1 MHHRILLGLGL
12 LALAAPARAGT
23 LRGAVV
29 DAQTREPLAGVT
41 IVVSATSGAASETA
55 ISEEDGSFVV
65 EMPAGTYLVTY
76 FYGDLT
82 IERRDVVIGADGQ
95 VDLVQALDS
104 SFSYDGTGCYFG
116 PSAPMPY
123 DGAPADHTVRTPAD
137 VPLVRLPDHLA
148 LAGLDARLGP
158 RHAAT
163 TVGGAVRLPGAP
175 AIAGELLTEVAVAS
189 TAPAI
194 ALPGATG
201 GTLDATLRHGS
212 NQHRGGAALE
222 LGPRARFV
230 ARDAGAADQDHV
242 WWSTGVVLERA
253 TDAGGAS
260 GRHGAQVMLAL
271 DAMDEPGDASGV
283 GVVGLA
289 TWTPDGGRDLWAD
302 GHAGL
307 TGDDGKRAVVI
318 GLSAEQ
324 LTVGDG
330 GALLER
336 VAAPAG
342 ATAGPTAI
350 DRVAGRLGLTQR
362 GRWHGYHTATV
373 GGELGFGHADA
384 AEHGDLRAYAG
395 DEWTPRP
402 NWTITGGVRWDRR
415 AFGPAVVDAVL
426 PRLAVA
432 WDPSEEGAR
441 SWFATVERVAA
452 LDQDR
457 LGAWRTAAA
466 IGADQA
472 SVGYTRDWLDDLRV
486 TLAGRA
492 RRAIGDAAAPI
503 DRGAEVAVRWL
514 PAGSFAGELTAST
527 LTRRLVAQ
535 ASYTLTRGRTAWTAA
550 AVTEQGVDEH
560 HWGAALATTRG
571 APSSYDDDHGLPIDL
586 RLGLALFDLDDP
598 RARGGRLT
606 LAAAW

>member
-1 MHHRILLGLGL
+1 MHLRILLGLGL

-65 EMPAGTYLVTY
+65 EVPAGTYLITY

-104 SFSYDGTGCYFG
+104 SLSYDDTGCYFG
-116 PSAPMPY
+116 PAVPFLY
-123 DGAPADHTVRTPAD
+123 DGAPADHGTRAPAD
-137 VPLVRLPDHLA
+137 VPLVREPDHLA

-163 TVGGAVRLPGAP
+163 TVDGAVRLPGAP

-201 GTLDATLRHGS
+201 GTIDATLRHGS

-230 ARDAGAADQDHV
+230 ARDAGALDPDHV

-253 TDAGGAS
+253 SGAGGAS

-271 DAMDEPGDASGV
+271 DAMDEPGDAPGV

-289 TWTPDGGRDLWAD
+289 TWTPDGGRDLWAA

-324 LTVGDG
+324 LTLGDG

-342 ATAGPTAI
+342 ATTGPTAI
-350 DRVAGRLGLTQR
+350 ARVAGRLGLTQR
-362 GRWHGYHTATV
+362 GRWRGYHTATV
-373 GGELGFGHADA
+373 GGELGFGQADG

-402 NWTITGGVRWDRR
+402 QLDDHRRR
-415 AFGPAVVDAVL
+415 ALGSP
-426 PRLAVA
+426 
-432 WDPSEEGAR
+432 GAR
-441 SWFATVERVAA
+441 
-452 LDQDR
+452 
-457 LGAWRTAAA
+457 
-466 IGADQA
+466 
-472 SVGYTRDWLDDLRV
+472 
-486 TLAGRA
+486 AGRG
-492 RRAIGDAAAPI
+492 RRGAAAPGGGVGPQ
-503 DRGAEVAVRWL
+503 RGGRAVVVRH
-514 PAGSFAGELTAST
+514 
-527 LTRRLVAQ
+527 R
-535 ASYTLTRGRTAWTAA
+535 
-550 AVTEQGVDEH
+550 
-560 HWGAALATTRG
+560 
-571 APSSYDDDHGLPIDL
+571 
-586 RLGLALFDLDDP
+586 
-598 RARGGRLT
+598 RARGGARSGSPRRLAHRRRGRRRSGERRLHPRLARRPAGDAGRPRAAGDRRRRGT
-606 LAAAW
+606 ARSRRRGRGALAAG